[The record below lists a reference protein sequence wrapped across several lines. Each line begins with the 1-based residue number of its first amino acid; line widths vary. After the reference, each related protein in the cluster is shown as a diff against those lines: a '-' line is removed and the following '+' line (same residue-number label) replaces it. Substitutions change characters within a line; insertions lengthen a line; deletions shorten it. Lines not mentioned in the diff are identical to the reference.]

1 MNKII
6 ISKDRKEYLK
16 KIKKRK
22 YLILLTQILI
32 LVSFLGIW
40 EIL

>member
-22 YLILLTQILI
+22 YLIFLI
-32 LVSFLGIW
+32 NN
-40 EIL
+40 